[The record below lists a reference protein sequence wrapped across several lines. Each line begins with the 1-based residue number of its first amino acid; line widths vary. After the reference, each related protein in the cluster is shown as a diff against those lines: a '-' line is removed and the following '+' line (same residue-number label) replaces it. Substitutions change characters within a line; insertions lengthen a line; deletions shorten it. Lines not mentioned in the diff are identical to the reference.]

1 MVMISATK
9 ARGVL
14 FTLLK
19 RAVRGHELIRL
30 RYREGDAILMAEEDY
45 EGLLE
50 TAELLRVPGLK
61 TSLRRAERY
70 IKAGRVSTMDQVFT
84 R

>member
-61 TSLRRAERY
+61 ASLRRAERD
-70 IKAGRVSTMDQVFT
+70 IKAGRVSTMDQAF
-84 R
+84 RR